1 VSTKPLPT
9 VTLFGATDRTGRR
22 YLTDRRESLPA
33 EAGTITEFQVAP
45 EQVEWAILQVELEEI
60 RHLSVTIH
68 VGDYAYETP
77 R

>member
-1 VSTKPLPT
+1 MSTAPLPT

-22 YLTDRRESLPA
+22 YLTDSRESLPA
-33 EAGTITEFQVAP
+33 EAGTITEFRVVP

-60 RHLSVTIH
+60 RRIPVTIH

-77 R
+77 H